1 MTPRHSGIWYIL
13 ALLTLGT
20 ACGQTASTS
29 TAAGGDAGAPSN
41 VSPAGAGSPP
51 VKMGGD
57 VLGGASGASGTGG
70 AAAMNDA
77 GAPQAGEGGAEPTLP
92 LDDARPECALAS
104 KIVLSPLR
112 LVKSAGPGE
121 EARLELEATNATGD
135 FVSYNPV
142 SVSCDSDAVER
153 AADELTTFGM
163 LAGTTQTVSVYVLF
177 KASALPGTRV
187 PCTVRAFVIGQT
199 PKDCRNAQAY
209 THELVVQ

>member
-1 MTPRHSGIWYIL
+1 MTLRYSGISYIL
-13 ALLTLGT
+13 AVLTLGT

-29 TAAGGDAGAPSN
+29 TAAGGDAGARSN

-51 VKMGGD
+51 VQMGGD
-57 VLGGASGASGTGG
+57 VLGGAGGTAGV
-70 AAAMNDA
+70 AAMNDA
-77 GAPQAGEGGAEPTLP
+77 GAPQAGAGGAEPTLP
-92 LDDARPECALAS
+92 MDDARPECALAS
-104 KIVLSPLR
+104 KIELSPLR
-112 LVKSAGPGE
+112 LVKDAGPGE
-121 EARLELEATNATGD
+121 EARLELEATNATND

-142 SVSCDSDAVER
+142 SISCEGDAVER

-177 KASALPGTRV
+177 KASAVPGTRV
-187 PCTVRAFVIGQT
+187 PCTVRAFIIGQT